1 MKNNKNHNK
10 RITQILGGVLM
21 IILVSI
27 IPIILD
33 GDITLALFTIPF
45 GLYLLFT
52 KEIVDDEY
60 VNDEPTDEEE
70 GL

>member
-33 GDITLALFTIPF
+33 GDITLAMIIAPLGLYALFTNV
-45 GLYLLFT
+45 
-52 KEIVDDEY
+52 EDEEFD
-60 VNDEPTDEEE
+60 NESTDEEE